1 MKGKR
6 LKITTSQHKRLF
18 YKSVYVF
25 HKLQY
30 VDVPYAIKI
39 NYLKID
45 VVFWKLQ
52 TLALYVHDKWT
63 IFYYG

>member
-1 MKGKR
+1 MYF
-6 LKITTSQHKRLF
+6 TNYNT
-18 YKSVYVF
+18 YVR
-25 HKLQY
+25 
-30 VDVPYAIKI
+30 DVPYTIKI

-63 IFYYG
+63 IFYYGWIAEYFNL